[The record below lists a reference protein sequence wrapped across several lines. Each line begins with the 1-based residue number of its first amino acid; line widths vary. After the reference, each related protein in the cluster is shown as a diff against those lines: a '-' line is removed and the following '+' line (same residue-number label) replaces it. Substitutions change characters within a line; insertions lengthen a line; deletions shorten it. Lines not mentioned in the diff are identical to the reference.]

1 MKLVKKTKLQED
13 MFHFGKWQQKATC
26 HDITEILL
34 KLALNM
40 YTNQSIKDKEK

>member
-26 HDITEILL
+26 HDKTEILL
-34 KLALNM
+34 KMALN
-40 YTNQSIKDKEK
+40 TNQSIKDKEK